1 MPLDLA
7 QIFDAD
13 LVRNDS
19 NVWLPQRSDGTGYPS
34 DDFARGPLLGLIK
47 GADDLSSLSPE
58 LEALAAS
65 WPARYYLSA
74 ERSTLLRAFDF
85 DRSSTVMEIGS
96 GCGSITRLLGETFD
110 AVVGVEGEVHRAAV
124 GAARSRDQDNVA
136 IVCAPFQQLIPI
148 EPFGIVFCVGV
159 LEYSAMSSTADDPIH
174 EMLTNLRSRVA
185 DDGALVLAIENK
197 FGLKYLSGAA
207 EDHTGV
213 RFDGIEGYRG
223 SGTNGPRTLGRVEL
237 EQALRKAGFEG
248 VEFYFPFP
256 DYKFVRSVVAEKAAS
271 TAGPQLAELISQ
283 QVATDYSSY
292 PKSPLFNQRAAWH
305 EAERNGL
312 VPDLANSF
320 LVVASPA
327 ATQSRVT
334 APWDIAAFNMTPRRP
349 EYWASTRVTGLGS
362 ATPTVT
368 RERMTQLPQRPG
380 PVSMTESSSESWI
393 IGEST
398 SQLASDAAMARSA
411 TTKSVALAL
420 SPWLEHLRANRD
432 SSGKLPASFLDATPG
447 NVIVDE
453 GQTTTYIDREWSWHA
468 PLSLESVVVRGLVMF
483 YVRARDTGGLQG
495 ELAKKSVAKL
505 VIETAGHLGV
515 QLSRTHLDDYVT
527 IQEKV
532 LRQVQDYSGSKSRM
546 LRSMFLSSTT
556 RGAVVQG
563 QRTVDLARRAARRGR
578 RIARQA
584 VKR

>member
-7 QIFDAD
+7 QIFDTD

-19 NVWLPQRSDGTGYPS
+19 GVWLPERSDGTGYPS
-34 DDFARGPLLGLIK
+34 DDFARGPLLGLIN
-47 GADDLSSLSPE
+47 GARDLSSLSPE
-58 LEALAAS
+58 LEGLAAS

-74 ERSTLLRAFDF
+74 ERSTLLRAFEF

-96 GCGSITRLLGETFD
+96 GCGSITRLLGETFE

-136 IVCAPFQQLIPI
+136 VVCAPFQQLTPV
-148 EPFGIVFCVGV
+148 EPFGVVFCVGV

-174 EMLTNLRSRVA
+174 EMLTDLRSRVA

-237 EQALRKAGFEG
+237 EQSLRKAGFEG
-248 VEFYFPFP
+248 VDFYFPFP
-256 DYKFVRSVVAEKAAS
+256 DYKFVRSVVSERAAS

-334 APWDIAAFNMTPRRP
+334 APWDIAAFNMTPRKP
-349 EYWASTRVTGLGS
+349 EYWASTRVSGLESGM
-362 ATPTVT
+362 AKVT

-380 PVSMTESSSESWI
+380 PVSMTESSTESWI
-393 IGEST
+393 VGESA

-411 TTKSVALAL
+411 TTESVALAL
-420 SPWLEHLRANRD
+420 GPWIEHLRANQD
-432 SSGKLPASFLDATPG
+432 ASGHLPPSFLDATPG
-447 NVIVDE
+447 NVIVSE
-453 GQTTTYIDREWSWHA
+453 GETTYIDQEWSWDS
-468 PLSLESVVVRGLVMF
+468 PLAFESVVVRGLVMF

-495 ELAKKSVAKL
+495 ELARKSVAKL

-515 QLSRTHLDDYVT
+515 QASRRDLDDYVE
-527 IQEKV
+527 IQEQL
-532 LRQVQDYSGSKSRM
+532 LRQVQDYSGSRARM
-546 LRSMFLSSTT
+546 LRSMLLSSTT

-578 RIARQA
+578 RIARRVVA
-584 VKR
+584 R